1 VIMYAKNLN
10 LLETFEFEHTGLEIK
25 KKYPHVDNDGRYR
38 ELPLRR
44 SGSESLRS
52 DRPSMYFPFYYNPDS
67 ESLTLD
73 KPQKKG
79 WVQILPI
86 DGNNLDRRWRWGKP
100 SCQKAIDNNELVVRQ
115 VRGNYVIY
123 NKDRAD
129 NRYKPKSLW
138 YGEKYD
144 ASSKGTNLLR
154 DILGSK
160 LFDYPK
166 SLYLVKD
173 TLHVSMSKSD
183 TVVDYFAGSGTTGH
197 A

>member
-1 VIMYAKNLN
+1 
-10 LLETFEFEHTGLEIK
+10 
-25 KKYPHVDNDGRYR
+25 
-38 ELPLRR
+38 
-44 SGSESLRS
+44 
-52 DRPSMYFPFYYNPDS
+52 
-67 ESLTLD
+67 
-73 KPQKKG
+73 
-79 WVQILPI
+79 
-86 DGNNLDRRWRWGKP
+86 
-100 SCQKAIDNNELVVRQ
+100 
-115 VRGNYVIY
+115 
-123 NKDRAD
+123 
-129 NRYKPKSLW
+129 KSLW

-197 A
+197 AIIEMNREDNGKRKYVLIEMGEHFNNVLVPRLKKAVYSKEWKSGKPVDFNGISHMFKYGKLESYEDTLN